1 MLEKDLEEKCRQC
14 ARDYGCKLIPLR
26 SPGNKGVHDR
36 FAVRAVG
43 HVVLLEFKRRKQ
55 THKVQPLQDWWQD
68 YCEEFGIL
76 GLSCAHTFAQFRSI
90 IIKYTDE
97 YLRRRMT

>member
-26 SPGNKGVHDR
+26 SPGNKGIHDR
-36 FAVRAVG
+36 LLFVPG
-43 HVVLLEFKRRKQ
+43 HVVLLEFKRSKNA
-55 THKVQPLQDWWQD
+55 KVQPLQDWWQD
-68 YCEEFGIL
+68 YCEEFGIP
-76 GLSCAHTFAQFRSI
+76 AYRVHTFAQFRSI

-97 YLRRRMT
+97 YLRRKMT